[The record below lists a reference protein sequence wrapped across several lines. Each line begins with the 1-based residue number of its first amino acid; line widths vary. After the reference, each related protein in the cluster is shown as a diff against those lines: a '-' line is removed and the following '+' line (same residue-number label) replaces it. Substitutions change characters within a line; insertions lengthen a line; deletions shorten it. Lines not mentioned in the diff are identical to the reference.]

1 MTPGLPMRLLSP
13 LLRRST
19 DIPLDRDPAAR
30 TLPWIIAVMAFLATL
45 ALAGAFL
52 LNGVIVRWSNSL
64 TGTLTIQIPTVTGG
78 EDTEARIKRVV
89 ALLQAMPG
97 VARVR
102 VLSAAQSSAL
112 VEPWLGRGP
121 AIAGLP
127 LPRLIDV
134 GLAEA
139 AEVDVAEIRRRVVAA
154 VPGAAVEEHQK
165 WLDEMIGVVR
175 WGWRLA
181 LAIVVLIFFAA
192 AMTIVFA
199 MRTSLRIHRNVTDVL
214 HLIGARDQY
223 VAEQFQR
230 HAFRLGFVGGLAG
243 AGLAALVVLGI
254 ERVLA
259 KVETL
264 QAMRLTLPVWAW
276 IVLATVPLAAAALA
290 AVAARYTVLRG
301 LARML

>member
-1 MTPGLPMRLLSP
+1 MRFA
-13 LLRRST
+13 LLRRAT

-30 TLPWIIAVMAFLATL
+30 TLPWIIAVMAFMATL

-52 LNGVIVRWSNSL
+52 LNGVIVRWSNTLS
-64 TGTLTIQIPTVTGG
+64 GTLTVQLPAAPSA
-78 EDTEARIKRVV
+78 EEMDARIKRVV
-89 ALLQAMPG
+89 TLLRDVPG
-97 VARVR
+97 ILRVR
-102 VLSAAQSSAL
+102 VLSASESAAL
-112 VEPWLGRGP
+112 VEPWIGRG
-121 AIAGLP
+121 AAALGLP

-134 GLAEA
+134 GLAEGARVDLADLRKRIEA
-139 AEVDVAEIRRRVVAA
+139 AA
-154 VPGAAVEEHQK
+154 PGASVEEHQK
-165 WLDEMIGVVR
+165 WLDEMIGVIR

-181 LAIVVLIFFAA
+181 LVIVVLIFFAA

-223 VAEQFQR
+223 IAEQFQR
-230 HAFRLGFVGGLAG
+230 HAFRLGFIGGLVG
-243 AGLAALVVLGI
+243 AGLAALVVIGL

-264 QAMRLTLPVWAW
+264 QAMRLELPYWAW
-276 IVLATVPLAAAALA
+276 LVLALVPLMAAALA

-301 LARML
+301 LARMM

>member
-1 MTPGLPMRLLSP
+1 MRLALFRHP
-13 LLRRST
+13 T

-45 ALAGAFL
+45 ALAGAIL

-64 TGTLTIQIPTVTGG
+64 TGTLTIQLPAASSA
-78 EDTEARIKRVV
+78 EETEARIRRVV
-89 ALLQAMPG
+89 ALLRDASG
-97 VARVR
+97 ILRVR
-102 VLSAAQSSAL
+102 VLSAGESSAL
-112 VEPWLGRGP
+112 VEPWLGRGAA
-121 AIAGLP
+121 AIGLP

-134 GLAEA
+134 GLAEGGRVDLADLRKRIEA
-139 AEVDVAEIRRRVVAA
+139 AA
-154 VPGAAVEEHQK
+154 PGATLEEHQK
-165 WLDEMIGVVR
+165 WLDEMIGVIR

-181 LAIVVLIFFAA
+181 LVVVVLIFFAA

-223 VAEQFQR
+223 IAEQFQR
-230 HAFRLGFVGGLAG
+230 HAFRLGLIGGVAG
-243 AGLAALVVLGI
+243 AGFACLVVVGL

-259 KVETL
+259 KVEAL
-264 QAMRLTLPVWAW
+264 QAMRLELPYWAW
-276 IVLATVPLAAAALA
+276 AILALVPLAAAALA

-301 LARML
+301 LARMI